1 MLATVRP
8 TSSLTRTP
16 QWANV
21 SMTATSRAGQAD
33 RTFDGGGAAAAASS
47 RSTSSG
53 RNASTSPDDVRLTV
67 SSGASHGLVGR
78 WSRRTSQPQNPR
90 IVDSARCRL
99 DGARSAPSRSSAR
112 SSTSTSPS
120 SVMTYCQPSSECGGN
135 AGTCLPWTSLMA
147 AAHRRRSARRARSEL
162 PGSSLDRPT
171 RLAASQS
178 SAISCHDGSPAGRTR
193 RCVRLGHRC
202 VIIPIITRRS
212 DNSRPADGR
221 ITGTRKGETDRQ
233 RRNDLADSRRGSD
246 EYHRPSIGKEDPC
259 SSASR

>member
-1 MLATVRP
+1 MPVRRAGFARRGRRRSRVSVRRGIGTLRGLPPLAPARTLSSTCWRSRSTLATVRP

-21 SMTATSRAGQAD
+21 STTATSRAGQAE

-135 AGTCLPWTSLMA
+135 AGTCRPWTSLMA

-162 PGSSLDRPT
+162 PGSSLGRPT

-178 SAISCHDGSPAGRTR
+178 SAISCHDGTPAGRA
-193 RCVRLGHRC
+193 GG
-202 VIIPIITRRS
+202 RS
-212 DNSRPADGR
+212 DSL
-221 ITGTRKGETDRQ
+221 TDV
-233 RRNDLADSRRGSD
+233 
-246 EYHRPSIGKEDPC
+246 
-259 SSASR
+259 